1 MYFSWLDFFKAFFAL
16 FVVMDALGNVPIFAT
31 LCEKISKKK
40 TCENVSNAIIVAGII
55 LFLFLFFGNW
65 ILFFFGINLVSF
77 KVAGGIIIG
86 LIGLKFVLGLHY
98 MEQRA
103 KEYEVAIVPLATP
116 LITGPGVIT
125 TVIFLVQQYGYLLTI
140 IVSLLNLWFTWY
152 VLRNAPKLLQHMG
165 KHGADVLK
173 KIMGLILTAIGVHFI
188 LTALGL
194 V

>member
-1 MYFSWLDFFKAFFAL
+1 MYFSWLDFFKAFFSL
-16 FVVMDALGNVPIFAT
+16 FVVMDALGNVPVFAA
-31 LCEKISKKK
+31 LCEKISKRK
-40 TCENVSNAIIVAGII
+40 TCENVSQAVVVAGII

-77 KVAGGIIIG
+77 KIAGGIIIG
-86 LIGLKFVLGLHY
+86 LIGLKFVFGLHI
-98 MEQRA
+98 MEERA
-103 KEYEVAIVPLATP
+103 KEYNVTIVPLATP
-116 LITGPGVIT
+116 LITGSGVIT

-140 IVSLLNLWFTWY
+140 IVSLLNLWFTWFI
-152 VLRNAPKLLQHMG
+152 LRNAPKLLQHIG

-188 LTALGL
+188 LAAFGL